1 MDEWELEEELRNLRS
16 RRNINTSHIHSRE
29 YESTW
34 SKFWDGTKKVFK
46 YVAPIVIRY
55 AVPIAA
61 TAATVAS
68 HMPCLL
74 M

>member
-1 MDEWELEEELRNLRS
+1 MDEDAIREQLRNLIK

-34 SKFWDGTKKVFK
+34 SKIWSVIKQAIKFG
-46 YVAPIVIRY
+46 APIAGAIISALHVI
-55 AVPIAA
+55 
-61 TAATVAS
+61 
-68 HMPCLL
+68 PCLL

>member
-1 MDEWELEEELRNLRS
+1 MEEWEIEEMLRNLRS

-34 SKFWDGTKKVFK
+34 SKFWNGAKKVYR
-46 YVAPIVIRY
+46 YVVPVITEIFQ
-55 AVPIAA
+55 AVTEIKDN
-61 TAATVAS
+61 S
-68 HMPCLL
+68 SCLL